1 MSNNENEYI
10 LAFDHGTSGM
20 KTALCTTNGEIVGFT
35 FQNYDMFYFEKGC
48 AEQDPED
55 WWRAL
60 IKTSKQL
67 IDETNIDTSSIIAIT
82 SSNQMDGTIPIDKN
96 GNPLHNCITWLD
108 SRGSTVIKEKFGGII
123 GGYNLRTIFN
133 WLFRTGGV
141 PGLSGKDIIAHILW
155 LKKNYLDIYE
165 QSWKFLDC
173 KDFLNYRLTGKIATS
188 YDCGILTW
196 LVNDTDINNIHF
208 DDKLIRLAQLDR
220 EKLPD
225 IYPATH
231 ILGPVLPEIS
241 QDLDI
246 PRNTQV
252 VMGAGD
258 MASAAVGSGAIHPGQ
273 GHVSLGSSSWIIT
286 HTPRRKLDIDH
297 YIGSIPSAIPSM
309 YMIVGEQEAAGI
321 TLSWLKDNILYHKD
335 QLLREEQ
342 QPDIYKIFDSL
353 VKEVPPGANNLI
365 FTPWLYGERSP
376 MEDHTLR
383 GGLFNISLDTDRR
396 HLLRAIFEGVAFNS
410 RWLLQYEERLIGQK
424 FSEISI
430 IGGGATSDVWCQ
442 IYADILNRRIKQ
454 VERGKEANSIGASLI
469 ASVAMGKI
477 KWDDIPSLI
486 KFKGEY
492 LPRTEYKK
500 TYDKL
505 FREFVNI
512 YTNNR
517 RMYQRL
523 NRFKNK

>member
-1 MSNNENEYI
+1 MSNKESDFI

-20 KTALCTTNGEIVGFT
+20 KTAIISTKGEILGFA
-35 FQNYDMFYFEKGC
+35 FQNYGMYYFEQGC

-55 WWRAL
+55 WWQAL
-60 IKTSKQL
+60 LKTSHQVINQTH
-67 IDETNIDTSSIIAIT
+67 IDPKKIIAIT
-82 SSNQMDGTIPIDKN
+82 SSNQMDGTIPVDRD

-108 SRGSTVIKEKFGGII
+108 SRGSSVIKEKFGGII

-155 LKKNYLDIYE
+155 LKTNFSDIYN
-165 QSWKFLDC
+165 QTWKFLDC

-225 IYPATH
+225 LHTATH
-231 ILGPVLPEIS
+231 ILGPVLPQIAQE
-241 QDLDI
+241 LGI
-246 PRNTQV
+246 PRNTNV
-252 VMGAGD
+252 IIGAGD
-258 MASAAVGSGAIHPGQ
+258 MASAAVGSGAILTGQ
-273 GHVSLGSSSWIIT
+273 GHVSLGSSSWIIS

-321 TLSWLKDNILYHKD
+321 TLAWLKDNILYHKD
-335 QLLREEQ
+335 QLLHDEG
-342 QPDIYKIFDSL
+342 QPDVYKIFDKL
-353 VKEVPPGANNLI
+353 VSEIPPGANNLI

-376 MEDHTLR
+376 IEDHTLR

-410 RWLLQYEERLIGQK
+410 RWLLQFEERLIGRK
-424 FSEISI
+424 FSEISM
-430 IGGGATSDVWCQ
+430 IGGGASSDVWCQ
-442 IYADILNRRIKQ
+442 IYADILNRKIKQ
-454 VERGKEANSIGASLI
+454 VSHGKESNSIGASLI
-469 ASVAMGKI
+469 ASVALGKI
-477 KWDDIPSLI
+477 TWEEIPKLI
-486 KFKGEY
+486 SFKAEY
-492 LPRTEYKK
+492 TPKIENKK
-500 TYDKL
+500 LYDRL

-512 YTNNR
+512 YSNNR

-523 NRFKNK
+523 NKLKR